1 MRVFNSEFEVSLRI
15 LIILSELKPKQ
26 LSLEKIESYD
36 FASIFGKALGI
47 SEYNLNGDGLYSFA
61 EFLSRRP
68 RIEESLRNLVL
79 SGLALATAG
88 KNGFL
93 YSASEQGIAAAGN
106 LKNSYAIKYKYE
118 LKKAVSFFR
127 HISDEEMIAT
137 ISDMAVRD
145 LRK

>member
-1 MRVFNSEFEVSLRI
+1 MKVFNSEFEVSLRI

-26 LSLEKIESYD
+26 LSVEKIESYD
-36 FASIFGKALGI
+36 FASIFGKTLGI
-47 SEYNLNGDGLYSFA
+47 SEHNLNGDGFYSFA

-68 RIEESLRNLVL
+68 LIEESLRNLVL

-93 YSASEQGIAAAGN
+93 YSASEQGIAAANN
-106 LKNSYAIKYKYE
+106 LNNSYATNYKNE
-118 LKKAVSFFR
+118 LKNAVRFFK
-127 HISDEEMIAT
+127 HKNDEEIVAT

-145 LRK
+145 LRM